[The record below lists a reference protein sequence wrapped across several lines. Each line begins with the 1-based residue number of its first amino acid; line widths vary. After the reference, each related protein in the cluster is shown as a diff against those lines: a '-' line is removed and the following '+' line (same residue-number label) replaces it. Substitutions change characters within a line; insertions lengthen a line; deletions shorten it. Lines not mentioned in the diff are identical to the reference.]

1 MTHIISISNH
11 KGGVGKT
18 TSTQNIGVGL
28 SLFDKK
34 VLLVDLDPQANLSDA
49 FGYDQVEI
57 SIYDALLGKQDV
69 PILEL
74 TPNLH
79 LAPANIDLSVAEPE
93 LTAKTGREYK
103 LKEILDEIKDSY
115 DYILIDC
122 PPSLGLLTVNAFTA
136 STEIYIPIDGE
147 YFALKG
153 LDKLIMVINEVKKVI
168 NPYVEVTGT
177 FLTRFENRLL
187 LNRSTKELLEEYFPN
202 RVFKTIIRKN
212 VALAEAPS
220 TNQSIFEY
228 EPESNG
234 ADDYKALVQEIIA
247 IHEPARVFAYE

>member
-28 SLFDKK
+28 SKSGKK

-57 SIYDALLGKQDV
+57 SIYDALLGKQDL
-69 PILEL
+69 PIIEL
-74 TPNLH
+74 TGNLH
-79 LAPANIDLSVAEPE
+79 LVPSNIDLSVAEPE

-103 LKEILDEIKDSY
+103 LKEILEEIKDNY

-168 NPYVEVTGT
+168 NPNIEITGA
-177 FLTRFENRLL
+177 FVTRFDKRLIINR
-187 LNRSTKELLEEYFPN
+187 TTEELLKEYFPN
-202 RVFKTIIRKN
+202 RVFKTQIRKN
-212 VALAEAPS
+212 VSLVEAPAN
-220 TNQSIFEY
+220 NQSIY
-228 EPESNG
+228 TYSPESTG
-234 ADDYKALVQEIIA
+234 AEDYKALVEEIIA
-247 IHEPARVFAYE
+247 THEPAIHAYE